1 LKNYIVSTIT
11 LLFLSL
17 VILPIVLSSN
27 IDSEIGVLVEE
38 AGELHSKG
46 LDVTEILEKLNNAIA
61 LYEEGSVEDANRLL
75 REVKSLIENSR
86 IIANSVYL
94 TNIVIKIVT
103 ISILIAIP
111 LVVYFLLPRLYLYL
125 WYKSRKKW
133 VVLR

>member
-1 LKNYIVSTIT
+1 MRNYIISATI
-11 LLFLSL
+11 LLLSL
-17 VILPIVLSSN
+17 VILPVVLSSSF
-27 IDSEIGVLVEE
+27 DSEIGILVEE
-38 AGELHSKG
+38 ASELYFKG
-46 LDVTEILEKLNNAIA
+46 LNITEILEKLNRAIT

-94 TNIVIKIVT
+94 TNTVIKIVT

>member
-1 LKNYIVSTIT
+1 MKNYIVSTIT

-103 ISILIAIP
+103 ISVLIAIP